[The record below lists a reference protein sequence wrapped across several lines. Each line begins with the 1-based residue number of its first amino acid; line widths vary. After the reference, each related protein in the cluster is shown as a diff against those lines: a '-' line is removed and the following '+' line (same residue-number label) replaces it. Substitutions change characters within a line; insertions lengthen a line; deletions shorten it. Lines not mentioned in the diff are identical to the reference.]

1 MIFPLHSSL
10 FVFVFAISTTN
21 AAVAALNLAD
31 FLVKGDSLPVLKEKI
46 QDSYSG
52 KLSVSAS
59 QDELEH
65 RVGPPTAGKRRRLIT
80 AGQKLFFW
88 YFPSS
93 TDAGGDSLTIWLGSG
108 SLSL

>member
-21 AAVAALNLAD
+21 AAVAALNPAD

-59 QDELEH
+59 QDELEQ
-65 RVGPPTAGKRRRLIT
+65 RVGLPTAGK
-80 AGQKLFFW
+80 
-88 YFPSS
+88 S
-93 TDAGGDSLTIWLGSG
+93 DGD
-108 SLSL
+108 